1 MGKYTDIVWYLENIV
16 YKLLNKNVRLLSY
29 EVEEFED

>member
-1 MGKYTDIVWYLENIV
+1 MTHRVWYFENIV

-29 EVEEFED
+29 EVEGFED